1 MGSANMSFTAF
12 SGSQR
17 ENICYMDSERAY
29 DWYMACYNELKESST
44 DQITK
49 EAYLFADA
57 ADNMENLPIA
67 NTVRTKKAVVIE
79 PVENAEEVRFVLDVR
94 NLAAQLGPSVP
105 KPEKKTGKTLLSPEK
120 VKTIRKQVV
129 ANQTKEKE
137 LRSEY
142 PQLTVDVDSGTV
154 SLNGKNMDLNPSE
167 DEIQNDVAL
176 FLKYMAGYERF
187 HGDVTGVQ
195 YRYFEF
201 ANWFFCT
208 PFMASMRDMAV

>member
-1 MGSANMSFTAF
+1 M
-12 SGSQR
+12 
-17 ENICYMDSERAY
+17 
-29 DWYMACYNELKESST
+29 
-44 DQITK
+44 
-49 EAYLFADA
+49 
-57 ADNMENLPIA
+57 
-67 NTVRTKKAVVIE
+67 
-79 PVENAEEVRFVLDVR
+79 
-94 NLAAQLGPSVP
+94 AAQLGPSVP